1 MKIKILVAFIATAT
15 IIFLSCNW
23 FRSKKKEV
31 SNPLVGEWK
40 LDSIGAGKDTSVVH
54 FLVAAAIAMRD
65 STRVNFSFTK
75 DSIFAHSKDAVDIVG
90 YSFDEKANQLSIKDP
105 SNQIFRFAKLNDS
118 LISLTT
124 QDSAIFFLQK
134 K

>member
-1 MKIKILVAFIATAT
+1 MKIKIFVALIATAT

-40 LDSIGAGKDTSVVH
+40 LDSIKAGKDTSVVH
-54 FLVAAAIAMRD
+54 FLVAAAMQD
-65 STRVNFSFTK
+65 SGGVNISFTK
-75 DSIFAHSKDAVDIVG
+75 DSIFTNSKDAIDTVG
-90 YSFDEKANQLSIKDP
+90 YSFDEKANQLNIKD
-105 SNQIFRFAKLNDS
+105 STNQSFAYNKVNDS
-118 LISLTT
+118 LIALTT
-124 QDSAIFFLQK
+124 KDSAVLFLQK

>member
-1 MKIKILVAFIATAT
+1 MKIKIFVALVATAT

-40 LDSIGAGKDTSVVH
+40 LDSIKFAKDSNFTSFLFAGVNKPDSVEV
-54 FLVAAAIAMRD
+54 
-65 STRVNFSFTK
+65 SFTNDTVFTRAK
-75 DSIFAHSKDAVDIVG
+75 DHVDTMKYAFDAKTNQMIAEDSSQTFAFVKV
-90 YSFDEKANQLSIKDP
+90 
-105 SNQIFRFAKLNDS
+105 NDS
-118 LISLTT
+118 LITLTAK
-124 QDSAIFFLQK
+124 DSTILFLQK

>member
-1 MKIKILVAFIATAT
+1 MKIKIFVALIATAT

-40 LDSIGAGKDTSVVH
+40 LDSIKTGNDTSAVH
-54 FLVAAAIAMRD
+54 FLIAAVMKD
-65 STRVNFSFTK
+65 SSGVDISFTK
-75 DSIFAHSKDAVDIVG
+75 DSIFTHSKDAVDTVG
-90 YSFDEKANQLSIKDP
+90 YSFDEKANQLSIKD
-105 SNQIFRFAKLNDS
+105 SINQSFAFAKLNDS
-118 LISLTT
+118 LITLTSK
-124 QDSAIFFLQK
+124 DSAVFFLQK